1 MAGYILCPKPNKKD
15 NFLRDGCDRC
25 DGKSST
31 GTISVFPV
39 TAVTPVTREA
49 LREECKDA
57 KYLDTYTLA
66 LLLRQIPVP
75 LSVVFF

>member
-1 MAGYILCPKPNKKD
+1 MVFLLAETGTKRE

-25 DGKSST
+25 DGKFHIPP
-31 GTISVFPV
+31 ISLFPI
-39 TAVTPVTREA
+39 TAVTPVTRET

-75 LSVVFF
+75 LSIVFF